1 MRGKRDFQRH
11 NPYFDTP
18 FNLDCLTNEAI
29 KLKNGA
35 NADPHGYNRRACV
48 TPKCGTLGGENGT
61 ALALVEA
68 GFVRFTDFIGIRFV
82 FPFRRLCFPIA
93 ISFGYAL
100 GRHFA
105 RYRIQ

>member
-68 GFVRFTDFIGIRFV
+68 GFVLPILSEFVSYFLLGAFV
-82 FPFRRLCFPIA
+82 FLSPFRSGTP
-93 ISFGYAL
+93 
-100 GRHFA
+100 
-105 RYRIQ
+105 